1 MGGASWRPA
10 VAAAAHESSYGE
22 GYGDVTYVEVDEIV
36 TDNTST
42 LTVMTPSRHNTSVVP
57 DYSPGSFYSTVR
69 DNERQLN
76 AVV

>member
-10 VAAAAHESSYGE
+10 VAAAHDSSYNE
-22 GYGDVTYVEVDEIV
+22 GYGDVTYVEVDERTV
-36 TDNTST
+36 ENTST

-57 DYSPGSFYSTVR
+57 DYSPGSFYSTVK